1 MDKSIWIG
9 VSIFTLLTLLFVI
22 HVSHPT
28 TRRFLTEG
36 FAAVDYTKPA
46 IDLTTEPDFMAFY
59 KFHTDVCVL
68 WNGVIDETM
77 KNDCVDPS
85 SPESIQARKD
95 AEKSIPKKAPVSA
108 EPQPSSSCP
117 SKPVYIKNLQD
128 AYILSKGGNN
138 VCFIQ
143 CEKVWNAKSPLID
156 LLAAVPMNIDCYRGT
171 LQFVI
176 DKTTEIINQANDAIS
191 KVGQGFADY
200 KTTINCK
207 PGDKGITQCTDD
219 KGDIYILK
227 QAETKKESQT
237 DIDLALKQKQD
248 TNTIIGRCRTMVA
261 EIPDLK
267 QLMKQATKNV
277 ETLKALKKKAE
288 NGELIPQ

>member
-9 VSIFTLLTLLFVI
+9 VSILTLLTLLFVV

-28 TRRFLTEG
+28 TRSFLTEG

-85 SPESIQARKD
+85 SP
-95 AEKSIPKKAPVSA
+95 
-108 EPQPSSSCP
+108 CP
-117 SKPVYIKNLQD
+117 AKPVYIKNLQD

-143 CEKVWNAKSPLID
+143 CEKAWNAKSPLID
-156 LLAAVPMNIDCYRGT
+156 LLAAVPMNIDCYSGT

-176 DKTTEIINQANDAIS
+176 DKTTEIINQANDALS
-191 KVGQGFADY
+191 KIGQGFADY
-200 KTTINCK
+200 KTTIHCK

-227 QAETKKESQT
+227 QAEIKKESQT
-237 DIDLALKQKQD
+237 DIDLALKQKTD

-277 ETLKALKKKAE
+277 ETLKTLKKKAE